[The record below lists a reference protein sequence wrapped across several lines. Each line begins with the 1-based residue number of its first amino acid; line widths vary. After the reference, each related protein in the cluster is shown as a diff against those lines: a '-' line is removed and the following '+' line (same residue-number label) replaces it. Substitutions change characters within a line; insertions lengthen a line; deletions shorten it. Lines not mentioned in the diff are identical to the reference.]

1 MYRHILNKRKPSCT
15 HIPPRVNL
23 QVLKKDLSKETP
35 WESYEKIHQKQF
47 FEENNSNFK
56 KRLIDRGHPQTLV
69 ENLLLE
75 IKEEKEILPF
85 VTQYQ
90 PSVSTIKEVW
100 EKKWDLRQDQ
110 P

>member
-1 MYRHILNKRKPSCT
+1 M
-15 HIPPRVNL
+15 
-23 QVLKKDLSKETP
+23 
-35 WESYEKIHQKQF
+35 
-47 FEENNSNFK
+47 
-56 KRLIDRGHPQTLV
+56 DRGHPQTLV

-100 EKKWDLRQDQ
+100 EKKCDLRQDQ